1 MSDEMFTVKDFR
13 RMATRDVY
21 GKTLVD
27 LGARNEQI
35 VVMSADLKHSNKLI
49 EFAEE
54 YPNRFFNAGI
64 AEQNMYGIAA
74 GLATC
79 GKIPFISTFA
89 PFATMRACEQLRTDI
104 AYPNLN
110 VKVVATHGGLSM
122 GPGGTTH
129 HATEDLAIT
138 RAIANLT
145 VIVPADGI
153 ATDRAI
159 RAAAVHSGPVYIR
172 LGRGAEPLLY
182 SESDCPFQLGKANVL
197 KDGGYA
203 TVIATGRTV
212 AEGLV
217 AARELEREGLS
228 VRVVDMHTIKPID
241 RDVIAGA
248 CSQTRLVVTVEE
260 HNILGG
266 LGGAVAEIMAEIG
279 TGVPLIRLGIPD
291 IYSALGPHDD
301 LLAKYGLTAPSIAD
315 VVRRALAKR

>member
-27 LGARNEQI
+27 LGAKNEQI

-129 HATEDLAIT
+129 HATEDLAIA
-138 RAIANLT
+138 RAIANVT

-182 SESDCPFQLGKANVL
+182 NDSDCPFQLGKANVL
-197 KDGGYA
+197 KDGGDA

-241 RDVIAGA
+241 RDVIACA
-248 CSQTRLVVTVEE
+248 CSQTRLVATVEE

-266 LGGAVAEIMAEIG
+266 LGGAVAEIMAEMG